1 MEIATSMN
9 IEKITSLVTKM
20 SKIVM
25 KRNDPGTTKMAIVAG
40 LKNSM
45 LVSTGN
51 QIMIQE
57 AMTKDRVSLVAIMGT
72 TITNFQTTSAVGT

>member
-1 MEIATSMN
+1 MSMEIATSMN

-51 QIMIQE
+51 LVMIQE
-57 AMTKDRVSLVAIMGT
+57 ATTKDRVSSLVSLVAIL
-72 TITNFQTTSAVGT
+72 

>member
-25 KRNDPGTTKMAIVAG
+25 KRNDPGTTKMTIVAG

-72 TITNFQTTSAVGT
+72 TITNFRTTSAVGT

>member
-1 MEIATSMN
+1 MN

-51 QIMIQE
+51 LVMIQE
-57 AMTKDRVSLVAIMGT
+57 EATTKDRVSSQFSGDTVMGI
-72 TITNFQTTSAVGT
+72 TITNFQTIITALVK

>member
-1 MEIATSMN
+1 MN
-9 IEKITSLVTKM
+9 
-20 SKIVM
+20 KIVM
-25 KRNDPGTTKMAIVAG
+25 KRNDLGTTKMTIVAG

-57 AMTKDRVSLVAIMGT
+57 AMTKDRVSFVAIMGT
-72 TITNFQTTSAVGT
+72 MITKFSDHQGNRDMNKE